1 MDIIKRWGL
10 YFLVMG
16 LGWGVYYFRR
26 YIYTWIKSPLLPYIL
41 IGVVVLI
48 LIIIIFLVF
57 FFRGAKKK
65 PPAEEAEEE
74 PSVEVEEKAVADKAL
89 AKKYKFSSIK
99 LRKIFNRAM
108 KLMKNNVS
116 GRNYRYQ
123 IPWLLM
129 LGEASSGKTSTLG
142 KSGLRLP
149 LDRPGKVAG
158 RAGEKDSCKWWF
170 FEKGIVLDISGDLV
184 LREDGETSDKK
195 IWKLLLRLLQKHRP
209 ERPIDGI
216 ILTIPCSDLIGETSI
231 DRSHLDRAAKK
242 ADQLN
247 KKLWDAQRVLGI
259 RFPIYILVTKCD
271 QVEGFKTFCQEL
283 PDSLGDN
290 IYGWSNPYAID
301 TGYSEDWVKQAFQH
315 VNKDLFQAQF
325 EMFTEGVRPE
335 KSESFFSFPARFKE
349 LSGPLQIY
357 MDRIFR
363 QSVYH
368 ESFFFRGLYFCGDS
382 GIEEVKNTSKKIFFV
397 KELFEKKIFS
407 EFRLAAPLK
416 KTLLSK
422 NRSVLATQI
431 AAVLL
436 TIIGAVGLWSAYD
449 QLLDDKRAMLPVLEQ
464 VHDDLDRIHRQERI
478 STEGLMLYDILSRP
492 SGEVIPFEKSAMNL
506 FEGMTNFQSLTY
518 FFIPASWISDIHEE
532 LRKSMI
538 LAYDEIILKAMY
550 IQLLQKA
557 KTIFEASKADV
568 NAAIADEENV
578 AVDKLPEFIAMK
590 TFVADLTELEKYA
603 DLYNGLRA
611 SKNLTDLGRVVKYL
625 FDMDLPSGFYKNV
638 RYYHD
643 ALGKTKYRTF
653 DPSIFRIKAKYFTLK
668 KMSGNMYSRLFDSN
682 IVDVNLEDLS
692 RKLEKFK
699 RDRRRNSI
707 RKVKLIK
714 QLLEAISK
722 TETLLA
728 KAELFWIYNKTFNL
742 GEPFE
747 NMLAA
752 VEKSNFLGADMRA
765 EIEEA
770 GGKAFIKLK
779 GNLKQK
785 KSTLTGPLLERV
797 NPGEQGAGMIATLA
811 QKAGELLDSDSDSG
825 DSDSGEDDRFAM
837 IKDDKELS
845 DENFFDE
852 EDNIVED
859 PEDAVIDK
867 ESSDEDGDVDED
879 EEDEEEAE
887 DGSENQEKIVANRLS
902 PGVLALKTE
911 LEKLLSQEFMDIDF
925 AESEEIEIPSKTRL
939 RWDKNLLSQAVK
951 IFEPYEAYLNNGLQS
966 FPVNLQHA
974 ISSMA
979 KESLEKKV
987 QDLVAQAQSFE
998 PLREEL
1004 DGTLPET
1011 DVLLEI
1017 RNFNKSSMLLI
1028 RLLTY
1033 CDKLDLVKSYQI
1045 LSDILYWQTATL
1057 LEAFNGYLEDEN
1069 LYGVKDGSLSWWQG
1083 DDKVSFAS
1091 FEVMDQ
1097 KELKNYLKLQRNR
1110 IKYLAREYAQP
1121 LVSFFMSSN
1130 VLRNRNEEQVLFK
1143 WDRVLTELEKYINK
1157 KPKNSVGILETYIL
1171 FELDKINENNF
1182 FKVISQEDLK
1192 ETSGD
1197 IFLQKRNELRRMMY
1211 RQCQIL
1217 ASKNILKQ
1225 YNAIKDY
1232 FEQRLSGRF
1241 PFAKTTSHKIYSEAE
1256 PEDIRDFYLV
1266 FDKISPTIKSV
1277 LQGGDQFGISK
1288 DHALEFIG
1296 QMEDVRGF
1304 FASYLNE
1311 KEKQEEPEFDLN
1323 VEFRVNQGHES
1334 AANRIIEW
1342 KFAVGE
1348 QVFDENSPENLGRW
1362 RIGVPLKLSLRWAKN
1377 AIEHPVFLENV
1388 EGVTIN
1394 DKTVEFEFKNKWSLI
1409 RLLGLHAGSPEDFDR
1424 LKDQKPHTLKFE
1436 VTTKRAGFE
1445 KHQQG
1450 ESKAKAF
1457 IRVNVLTTGKKKII
1471 VVMPQFPD
1479 TAPELKIGK
1488 N

>member
-1 MDIIKRWGL
+1 MDTAKRWVL
-10 YFLVMG
+10 YLAVMG
-16 LGWGVYYFRR
+16 LGWAVYYFRK
-26 YIYTWIKSPLLPYIL
+26 YIFTWLKSPLLPYIL

-48 LIIIIFLVF
+48 LIIIIFLFF
-57 FFRGAKKK
+57 FFRSAKKK
-65 PPAEEAEEE
+65 PPAEEADEESSSE
-74 PSVEVEEKAVADKAL
+74 AEETAEAEKIL
-89 AKKYKFSSIK
+89 AKKQKFSSMK
-99 LRKIFNRAM
+99 LRKIFSRAM
-108 KLMKNNVS
+108 KLMKSNVS

-129 LGEASSGKTSTLG
+129 LGEASSGKTSALG

-209 ERPIDGI
+209 ERPTDGI
-216 ILTIPCSDLIGETSI
+216 ILTIPCTDLIGETSI

-247 KKLWDAQRVLGI
+247 KKLWAAQRVLGI
-259 RFPIYILVTKCD
+259 RFPVYILVTKCD
-271 QVEGFKTFCQEL
+271 QVEGFKSFCQEL

-290 IYGWSNPYAID
+290 IFGWSNPYAID
-301 TGYSEDWVKQAFQH
+301 TGYSEDWVNQAFGSI
-315 VNKDLFQAQF
+315 NKDLFQAQF
-325 EMFTEGVRPE
+325 EMFTEGVKPE
-335 KSESFFSFPARFKE
+335 ESERFFSFPARFKK
-349 LSGPLQIY
+349 LSAPLQIY

-368 ESFFFRGLYFCGDS
+368 ESFFFRGIYFCGDS
-382 GIEEVKNTSKKIFFV
+382 GIDAVKNTSKKIYFV

-407 EFRLAAPLK
+407 EFRLARPLK

-422 NRSVLATQI
+422 NRLVLATQVV
-431 AAVLL
+431 AVLL
-436 TIIGAVGLWSAYD
+436 TIISAVGLWSAYD
-449 QLLDDKRAMLPVLEQ
+449 ELLDDKRAMFPVLERIY
-464 VHDDLDRIHRQERI
+464 DDLDRIHRKEQI

-506 FEGMTNFQSLTY
+506 FEGMTNFKSLTY
-518 FFIPASWISDIHEE
+518 VFLPTSWISDIHEE

-568 NAAIADEENV
+568 DDAVDDAEIV
-578 AVDKLPEFIAMK
+578 AVDELPEFIALK
-590 TFVADLTELEKYA
+590 TFVDDLAELEKYA

-625 FDMDLPSGFYKNV
+625 FEMDLPSGFYKNV

-668 KMSGNMYSRLFDSN
+668 KLSGNMYSQLFDSN
-682 IVDVNLEDLS
+682 VVDINLEDLS
-692 RKLEKFK
+692 GKLEKFK
-699 RDRRRNSI
+699 RDRRRNSL

-714 QLLEAISK
+714 KLLESVSQ

-728 KAELFWIYNKTFNL
+728 KSELFWIYNSTFNL

-747 NMLAA
+747 NMLSA
-752 VEKSNFLGADMRA
+752 VEKSDFLGADMRS
-765 EIEEA
+765 EIEGA
-770 GGKAFIKLK
+770 GEKAFMKLK
-779 GNLKQK
+779 ANLKQK

-797 NPGEQGAGMIATLA
+797 QAGEDGAGIIGTLA
-811 QKAGELLDSDSDSG
+811 KKAGKLIESDSDSDSG
-825 DSDSGEDDRFAM
+825 SGEDDQFAL

-845 DENFFDE
+845 DENFFDAS
-852 EDNIVED
+852 DNIAED
-859 PEDAVIDK
+859 DEDAVIDS
-867 ESSDEDGDVDED
+867 EGLDEDG
-879 EEDEEEAE
+879 EEDEDQEGEEEDAE
-887 DGSENQEKIVANRLS
+887 DDSDSQEEIVANRLS
-902 PGVLALKTE
+902 SGVLALKTE
-911 LEKLLSQEFMDIDF
+911 LETLLSQEFMDIDF

-939 RWDKNLLSQAVK
+939 RWDKNLLSEAVK

-966 FPVNLQHA
+966 FPVKLQHA
-974 ISSMA
+974 ISNMA
-979 KESLEKKV
+979 KESLEKKI

-1017 RNFNKSSMLLI
+1017 RNFNKSSQLLT

-1033 CDKLDLVKSYQI
+1033 CNKLDLVKSYQI

-1057 LEAFNGYLEDEN
+1057 LEAFNGFLEDEN
-1069 LYGVKDGSLSWWQG
+1069 LYGSKDGSLSWWTG
-1083 DDKVSFAS
+1083 DDKVSFAA

-1121 LVSFFMSSN
+1121 LVTFFMSSN
-1130 VLRNRNEEQVLFK
+1130 ILRNRNEEQVLFK
-1143 WDRVLTELEKYINK
+1143 WDRALTELEKYANK
-1157 KPKNSVGILETYIL
+1157 KPKNSVAILETYIL
-1171 FELDKINENNF
+1171 FELDKVNESNF
-1182 FKVISQEDLK
+1182 FKVISQKDLR

-1217 ASKNILKQ
+1217 ASRNILKQ
-1225 YNAIKDY
+1225 YNAIKDS
-1232 FEQRLSGRF
+1232 FEERLSGRF
-1241 PFAKTTSHKIYSEAE
+1241 PFAKVTSHKIYSEAE

-1266 FDKISPTIKSV
+1266 FDKTSPTIKSV

-1296 QMEDVRGF
+1296 QMEDVREF
-1304 FASYLNE
+1304 FGSYLNE

-1323 VEFRVNQGHES
+1323 VEFRVNRGHES

-1342 KFAVGE
+1342 KFAIGE
-1348 QVFDENSPENLGRW
+1348 QVFNSNSEENIGRW
-1362 RIGVPLKLSLRWAKN
+1362 RIGVPLRLSFRWAKN
-1377 AIEHPVFLENV
+1377 AIEYPVFSGNV

-1409 RLLGLHAGSPEDFDR
+1409 RLLGLYAGSPDDFDLR
-1424 LKDQKPHTLKFE
+1424 KDPKPHTLQFE
-1436 VTTKRAGFE
+1436 VTTKRAGLE

-1450 ESKAKAF
+1450 ETKAKAF
-1457 IRVNVLTTGKKKII
+1457 IRVIVLTTGKKKT
-1471 VVMPQFPD
+1471 VLVMPTFPK
-1479 TAPELKIGK
+1479 TAPELKEVK